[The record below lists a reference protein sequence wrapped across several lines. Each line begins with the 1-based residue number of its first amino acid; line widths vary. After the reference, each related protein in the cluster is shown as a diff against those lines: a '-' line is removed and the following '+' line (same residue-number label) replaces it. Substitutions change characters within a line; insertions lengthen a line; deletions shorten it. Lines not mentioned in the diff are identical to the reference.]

1 MSCRRRKMLIEM
13 IQFDEDSLIGLG
25 LVHELRPLK
34 SPKSDGDSYSEPC
47 LGLSLSSGSERARR
61 QKQATR
67 EVTFPWISGRYKYLM
82 INDKICIM
90 SY

>member
-1 MSCRRRKMLIEM
+1 MSCWRRKMLIEM
-13 IQFDEDSLIGLG
+13 IQFDEDGLIGLG

-61 QKQATR
+61 QNRQL
-67 EVTFPWISGRYKYLM
+67 GRSLFLGYQGGT
-82 INDKICIM
+82 
-90 SY
+90 ST